1 MPGLAPSIETQ
12 NGLIENGI
20 SLVGR
25 VRRPDIR
32 DSQRRRRGMSGL
44 RGAEHGQ
51 GPPRKV
57 IGQIVT
63 LPKVAL
69 DHATRHPPPHRK
81 FRCQKLSAPLDF
93 QACIALKYK
102 PEVSVVL
109 GRKMAIHFYRG
120 ACRARAVW
128 ATAGVCPLFP
138 WQERGCLE
146 QRRTSTLVW
155 LLCQGLLIDMR
166 PRHRSRSRAFFPA

>member
-1 MPGLAPSIETQ
+1 MARRVLKQNPTTMRMDNAKPIHRKSRRERDFLRIILALAEHVFGSHAWEHMTGACGSQQAGDMVYACVAMNEARGLTRKSTVQTPGIVG
-12 NGLIENGI
+12 NGFR
-20 SLVGR
+20 SFVGR

-69 DHATRHPPPHRK
+69 
-81 FRCQKLSAPLDF
+81 
-93 QACIALKYK
+93 
-102 PEVSVVL
+102 
-109 GRKMAIHFYRG
+109 
-120 ACRARAVW
+120 
-128 ATAGVCPLFP
+128 
-138 WQERGCLE
+138 
-146 QRRTSTLVW
+146 
-155 LLCQGLLIDMR
+155 
-166 PRHRSRSRAFFPA
+166 